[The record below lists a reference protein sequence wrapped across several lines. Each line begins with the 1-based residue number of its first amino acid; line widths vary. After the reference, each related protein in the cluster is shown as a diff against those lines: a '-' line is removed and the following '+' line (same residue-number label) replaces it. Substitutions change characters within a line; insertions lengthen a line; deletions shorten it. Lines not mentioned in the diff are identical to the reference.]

1 MYGVKRGRGNA
12 VWRKKGLIT
21 IKDTI
26 VSASLLA
33 CDMTKAA
40 EEIRR
45 CESAGVDWIHY
56 DVMDGHFVEQISY
69 GTPVLKCVRKCTK
82 MPVDVHL
89 MVERPDRQAEF
100 FAEAGA
106 DIIDIHVES
115 PCDIGACLKRIR
127 ELGKSPALA
136 VKPDTPIE
144 AAFEY
149 LPLCD
154 MVLVMTVEPGY
165 GGQGFLADMLPK
177 VRALREYADGNGF
190 QNLDIQ
196 VDGGINE
203 KTGADARKAGANVL
217 VAGTGLFNASD
228 MKAANAAL
236 KGTL

>member
-1 MYGVKRGRGNA
+1 
-12 VWRKKGLIT
+12 
-21 IKDTI
+21 
-26 VSASLLA
+26 
-33 CDMTKAA
+33 MTKMAD
-40 EEIRR
+40 EIRR
-45 CESAGVDWIHY
+45 CEEAGVDWIHY

-69 GTPVLKCVRKCTK
+69 GTPILKSVKKCTDR
-82 MPVDVHL
+82 PLDVHL

-106 DIIDIHVES
+106 DIIDIHIES

-144 AAFEY
+144 EAYPY

-165 GGQGFLADMLPK
+165 GGQGFIAEMMTK
-177 VRALREYADGNGF
+177 VKALREYADNNGF
-190 QNLDIQ
+190 AALDIQ

-203 KTGADARKAGANVL
+203 KTGEDAKNAGANVL
-217 VAGTGLFNASD
+217 VAGTGLFKAND
-228 MKAANAAL
+228 MKAVNAAL

>member
-1 MYGVKRGRGNA
+1 M
-12 VWRKKGLIT
+12 
-21 IKDTI
+21 
-26 VSASLLA
+26 
-33 CDMTKAA
+33 A

-45 CESAGVDWIHY
+45 CEDAGVDWIHY

-69 GTPVLKCVRKCTK
+69 GTPILKSVKKCTSL
-82 MPVDVHL
+82 PIDVHL
-89 MVERPDRQAEF
+89 MVERPQQQAEF

-106 DIIDIHVES
+106 DIIDIHIES

-136 VKPDTPIE
+136 VKPNTPIE
-144 AAFEY
+144 EAYPY

-165 GGQGFLADMLPK
+165 GGQGFIAEMMTK
-177 VRALREYADGNGF
+177 VKTLREYADNNGF
-190 QNLDIQ
+190 ATLDIQ

-203 KTGADARKAGANVL
+203 KTGGDAKRAGANVL
-217 VAGTGLFNASD
+217 VAGTGLFKSND
-228 MKAANAAL
+228 MKAVNAAL

>member
-1 MYGVKRGRGNA
+1 
-12 VWRKKGLIT
+12 
-21 IKDTI
+21 
-26 VSASLLA
+26 
-33 CDMTKAA
+33 MTKMA

-45 CESAGVDWIHY
+45 CEDAGVDWIHY

-69 GTPVLKCVRKCTK
+69 GTPILKSVKKCTK
-82 MPVDVHL
+82 RPLDVHL
-89 MVERPDRQAEF
+89 MVERPDQQAEY

-115 PCDIGACLKRIR
+115 PCDIAACLKRIR

-136 VKPDTPIE
+136 VKPNTPIE
-144 AAFEY
+144 EAYPY

-165 GGQGFLADMLPK
+165 GGQGFIPEMLPK
-177 VRALREYADGNGF
+177 VKVLREYADNNGF
-190 QNLDIQ
+190 ASLNIQ

-203 KTGADARKAGANVL
+203 KTGEQAKTAGANVL
-217 VAGTGLFNASD
+217 VAGTGLFKAKDMNAV
-228 MKAANAAL
+228 NAAL